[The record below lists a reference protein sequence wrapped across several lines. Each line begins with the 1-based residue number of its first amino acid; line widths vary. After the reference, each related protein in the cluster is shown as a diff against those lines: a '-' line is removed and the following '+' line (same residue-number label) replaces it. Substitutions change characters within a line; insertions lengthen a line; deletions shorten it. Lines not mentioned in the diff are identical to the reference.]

1 MGSELVAVL
10 GCVALVVWLSL
21 LVAMFVVAVG
31 LIGILLC
38 SSLSFGTTFPSLPLL
53 FLTAIGFLDFQTDH
67 GQNNTRHSPTT
78 AQYVKHHWS
87 HLLTHR

>member
-1 MGSELVAVL
+1 
-10 GCVALVVWLSL
+10 
-21 LVAMFVVAVG
+21 MFVVAVG